1 MPHACIVPPHMLR
14 AIAELGDPDQR
25 RAALQTLIVTEQFRG
40 FRLARPAESSAR
52 PDRRRAIYTAAGGY
66 ELPGRRARGEGDDP
80 TGDPAVDEAYDGLG
94 ATYDLLHDAYGRH
107 SLDDSGLRLDAT
119 VHYGRRYDNAFWD
132 GTQMVFGD
140 GDDRL
145 FLRFTSCLEVIGHE
159 LAHGVTDYE
168 AKLTYQGQP
177 GALSES
183 FSDVLGILVKH
194 RARRIGANEATWII
208 GEGLF
213 APRVRGRGLR
223 SMKAPGTA
231 YDDPVLGKDPQ
242 PAAMKD
248 YADTDEDNGGVHIN
262 SGIPNRAFYLAA
274 EALGGFAWERAGR
287 IWYVALRDRLKRR
300 SSFAQA
306 AALTRETAASL
317 YGRGSL
323 EQQAVSRAWRDVGVQ
338 ADAPSLAA

>member
-1 MPHACIVPPHMLR
+1 MPHACIIPPHMLR
-14 AIAELGDPDQR
+14 SIAEHGDPGQR
-25 RAALQTLIVTEQFRG
+25 RAALQTLLVTEQFRG
-40 FRLARPAESSAR
+40 VRLGRPAASVAR
-52 PDRRRAIYTAAGGY
+52 PDRHRAIYTAAGGY
-66 ELPGRRARGEGDDP
+66 GLPGRPARGEGDDP

-94 ATYDLLHDAYGRH
+94 ATYDLFHDTYGRH

-119 VHYGRRYDNAFWD
+119 VHYGRGYDNAFWD
-132 GTQMVFGD
+132 GAQMVFGD
-140 GDDRL
+140 GDGRL
-145 FLRFTSCLEVIGHE
+145 FMRFTSCLEVIGHE

-177 GALSES
+177 GALNQS

-194 RARRIGANEATWII
+194 HARRISANEATWII
-208 GEGLF
+208 GEGLL
-213 APRVRGRGLR
+213 APGVRGRGLR

-231 YDDPVLGKDPQ
+231 YDDPVLGRDPQ
-242 PAAMKD
+242 PATMKD
-248 YADTDEDNGGVHIN
+248 YVDTDEDNGGVHLN

-306 AALTRETAASL
+306 AALTRETAAGL

-323 EQQAVSRAWRDVGVQ
+323 EQQGVSRAWREVGVQ